1 MPTVLS
7 KAVSATVTSS
17 QKRHVYHPARRSRA
31 LKQSKADNQK
41 FEAALD
47 NEPDPYGWS
56 YTSNARVF
64 PEYKGGATVAW
75 RITVRRRTHASQ
87 KTSTNKK
94 SGARYKSQ
102 IVAENEMYAYRKS
115 LEPKSIQSKL
125 NLWEQSLSNLA
136 DPTSIVDETS
146 TSVPTVVKK
155 ALTAA
160 RKRRNKSIAMSSN
173 GRLQNAAAVACRN
186 PKLPPKNVLQ
196 FTREEAVLTVQRWMR
211 IRQLERGLAAK
222 RIIEVDQTYRE
233 LLLKYLKKLIRAPQR
248 EEKWRQLLLGASDK
262 EVAQTY
268 SEYDR
273 KHVMEKA
280 SFLLA
285 AVLALY
291 QKTSDNVPFSWEK
304 ACKVSASASANKF
317 HWRTIQDWYLE
328 LHHDFDLDSN
338 AANREESCGLQNLHS
353 VKTKR

>member
-7 KAVSATVTSS
+7 NAISATVTSS

-136 DPTSIVDETS
+136 DPTSIVFR
-146 TSVPTVVKK
+146 V
-155 ALTAA
+155 
-160 RKRRNKSIAMSSN
+160 R
-173 GRLQNAAAVACRN
+173 
-186 PKLPPKNVLQ
+186 
-196 FTREEAVLTVQRWMR
+196 
-211 IRQLERGLAAK
+211 
-222 RIIEVDQTYRE
+222 
-233 LLLKYLKKLIRAPQR
+233 
-248 EEKWRQLLLGASDK
+248 
-262 EVAQTY
+262 
-268 SEYDR
+268 
-273 KHVMEKA
+273 
-280 SFLLA
+280 
-285 AVLALY
+285 
-291 QKTSDNVPFSWEK
+291 
-304 ACKVSASASANKF
+304 
-317 HWRTIQDWYLE
+317 
-328 LHHDFDLDSN
+328 
-338 AANREESCGLQNLHS
+338 
-353 VKTKR
+353 